1 MEEDAVLAMALP
13 SSSKRQASDFG
24 EGIAESRTCEVR
36 GGITDEANRLL
47 GPF

>member
-24 EGIAESRTCEVR
+24 EGIAEASGEGSSR
-36 GGITDEANRLL
+36 
-47 GPF
+47 